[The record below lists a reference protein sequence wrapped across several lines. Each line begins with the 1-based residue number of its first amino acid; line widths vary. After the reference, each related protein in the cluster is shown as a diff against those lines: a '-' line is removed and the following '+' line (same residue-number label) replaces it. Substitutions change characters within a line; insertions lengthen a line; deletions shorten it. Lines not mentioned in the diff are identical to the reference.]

1 MQTANSAELYWDD
14 IVITTDSL
22 RVKVETLTNFCNSH
36 VIDEIDVL
44 KIDAQGSELNI
55 LRGARHLLKRKSIDL
70 LYFEM
75 IIAPTYENQPK
86 MHEYFSFLYDLDYQ
100 LVDLYDL
107 VRRGNKLLQMDC
119 LFAR

>member
-1 MQTANSAELYWDD
+1 
-14 IVITTDSL
+14 
-22 RVKVETLTNFCNSH
+22 
-36 VIDEIDVL
+36 
-44 KIDAQGSELNI
+44 
-55 LRGARHLLKRKSIDL
+55 
-70 LYFEM
+70 M